1 MTFVFHRPI
10 PARIATTI
18 VGLLIMTAPAFAA
31 GSGMPWESPLQN
43 VLDSITGPV
52 LKSVAILAIIMGGL
66 MLALGEGGGALR
78 RFGGILF
85 GIAIAF
91 AAAQWG
97 MTFFGFAGGAAF

>member
-1 MTFVFHRPI
+1 MTFNLCKPTTSRF
-10 PARIATTI
+10 AATIT
-18 VGLLIMTAPAFAA
+18 GLLIMTVPALAS

>member
-1 MTFVFHRPI
+1 MIFHLHRHI
-10 PARIATTI
+10 AARISTVI
-18 VGLLIMTAPAFAA
+18 VGLLIMTAPALAA